1 MKVRPS
7 LHGQGSKEACDEQ
20 DLDAYFSDHKM
31 QPFAN
36 SIHRTI
42 GNPMSYTLGQ
52 AAKATGKSKST
63 ISKALKSGI
72 ISGEKGANGA
82 FKIEPSELHRVFPAN
97 SIKEH
102 SKAAENTTKEHLET
116 AVKIAQLEVRLEA
129 AEKRADDLEQDR
141 DSWRNQ
147 ANALLTDQRPKGL
160 INRIFGR

>member
-20 DLDAYFSDHKM
+20 ELDAYFSDHKI

-63 ISKALKSGI
+63 ISKALKNGI

-82 FKIEPSELHRVFPAN
+82 FKIDPSELHRVFPAN

-102 SKAAENTTKEHLET
+102 IEATEKTTKEHLET

-129 AEKRADDLEQDR
+129 AEKRADDLEKDR

-147 ANALLTDQRPKGL
+147 ANSLLADQRPKG
-160 INRIFGR
+160 IWQRVFGR